1 MSFDISQQDFFIK
14 YGINEDQFHS
24 SSLDWTVL
32 VEIANDWLSQIN
44 NYRGKVREITN
55 LLYECSSVHS
65 IRYRIKNPEH
75 LIDKIIRKT
84 IENTSRIFSVLNYR
98 KEIKDLGGIRILH
111 LYKHQNID
119 IHNFIVSKG
128 EFKLEEK
135 IAYLRRQEELKEQ
148 QVLQDLGFD
157 TRVQSSNEKIYS
169 SLHYIFDMTKEI
181 QSYFFEIQV
190 RTIFEE
196 GWAEIDHQFNYPK
209 RTNCLM
215 TKDAIENLNH
225 AVFLCNNLATTV
237 YNLSGTTSNCVDNVK
252 SEPEAIYQACKNICI
267 TNNYATAKLLQMELH
282 ITYTL
287 AKEIIE
293 RMETEQFVSYHENMN
308 TPRVILG

>member
-14 YGINEDQFHS
+14 YGINEDHFRS

-32 VEIANDWLSQIN
+32 VDIANDWLSQIN

-84 IENTSRIFSVLNYR
+84 VDNSSRIFSVLNYR

-135 IAYLRRQEELKEQ
+135 IAYLRKQEELKEQ

-237 YNLSGTTSNCVDNVK
+237 YNLSGTTSDCIDNVK

-293 RMETEQFVSYHENMN
+293 RMEAEQFVSYHENMN